1 LVFFKFLHIQLK
13 INMNTNHPIPNPL
26 RIALVEDNYALRE
39 GLTQLLNGTPGFVC
53 VGAFADAADL
63 IHKIQRCAPHVVIM
77 DIELPGHCDGIE
89 ATLQLKERFP
99 EVFVLVQ
106 TVFDDKDKI
115 FRAIRAGASGY
126 LLKSIPPARL
136 LEAIQEVVAG
146 GAPMSP
152 AIAFKTLEMFR
163 QAPLPDPATAPGPQF
178 DLTPRQ
184 QEILEAI
191 VGGKSYRRIA
201 EEHFISVDTV
211 KFHVKNIYELLQ
223 VSSRYA
229 LMARYGRVG

>member
-1 LVFFKFLHIQLK
+1 MDTH
-13 INMNTNHPIPNPL
+13 NNASAPL
-26 RIALVEDNYALRE
+26 RIALVEDNYLLRE
-39 GLTQLLNGTPGFVC
+39 GLVQLLNGTPGFIC
-53 VGAFADAADL
+53 VGAFPDASDL
-63 IHKIQRCAPHVVIM
+63 IHKIQRCSPNVVIM
-77 DIELPGHCDGIE
+77 DIELPGRCDGLE
-89 ATLQLKERFP
+89 ATFDIKDSFTQIH
-99 EVFVLVQ
+99 VLVQ

-126 LLKSIPPARL
+126 LLKNTPPARL
-136 LEAIQEVVAG
+136 LEAIQEVVNG

-163 QAPLPDPATAPGPQF
+163 QAPLSDPAPLPAPQPE
-178 DLTPRQ
+178 LTQRQ
-184 QEILEAI
+184 QEVLEAI
-191 VGGKSYRRIA
+191 VSGKSYRRIA

-229 LMARYGRVG
+229 LMARYGRGV